1 MAGKCIPA
9 AAVGLFLFALGTTAP
24 VWADN
29 GRLRIP
35 RADCLALVPHQPAPD
50 VAYRP
55 GVDVRGR
62 PVAPAD
68 LPGSTLQVEVPDQ
81 VEFEVS
87 FSPLR
92 GAAGGRFGDTEL
104 YVGTVRYNLKTGEA
118 TLNGVPLSDPQ
129 KAEIAARCREVL
141 GRP

>member
-1 MAGKCIPA
+1 MLGKCIPVA
-9 AAVGLFLFALGTTAP
+9 AGGLLLLVLSVAAP
-24 VWADN
+24 AWADDA
-29 GRLRIP
+29 RLRIP
-35 RADCLALVPHQPAPD
+35 RADCLALVPHQPDPD
-50 VAYRP
+50 VAYKP

-68 LPGSTLQVEVPDQ
+68 LPGSRLRVDLPDQ
-81 VEFEVS
+81 VEFDVS

-92 GAAGGRFGDTEL
+92 GAAGNRFGDTEL

-141 GRP
+141 RR